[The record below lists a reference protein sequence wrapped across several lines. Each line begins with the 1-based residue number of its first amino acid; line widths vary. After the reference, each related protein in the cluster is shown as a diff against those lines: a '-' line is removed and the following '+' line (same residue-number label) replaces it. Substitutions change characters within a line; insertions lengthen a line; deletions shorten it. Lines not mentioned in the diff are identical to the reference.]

1 MYLILIYQKDE
12 IGNGK
17 MTNNKLN
24 SDLEIINAMFNIS
37 EKINY
42 LVLINNLKDK
52 DNS

>member
-1 MYLILIYQKDE
+1 
-12 IGNGK
+12 

-24 SDLEIINAMFNIS
+24 SDLEIINAMFNIN

-52 DNS
+52 ENF

>member
-1 MYLILIYQKDE
+1 
-12 IGNGK
+12 

-24 SDLEIINAMFNIS
+24 SDLEIINTMFNIS

-52 DNS
+52 DNF

>member
-1 MYLILIYQKDE
+1 
-12 IGNGK
+12 